1 MSRYR
6 STAFVMMA
14 MVMGCLFA
22 SIQFS
27 ARTEVQAKEN
37 ERERE
42 RPQCRIA
49 FVNVAEVLKGYK
61 KANMDGDKIT
71 ESRKTYFDAITEHRN
86 RMNEINQELQKDID
100 ARTKDELIAKMTKLQ
115 RKIEDIDRNA
125 QKELGDMSNQ
135 AVVDVYKSIN
145 SVIADLAKERDLDCV
160 QIFPGPASDTPIT
173 APIAH
178 LVLQTPASY
187 PIYLR
192 KELNLTEE
200 VIERLNSSK
209 ATTKITPKGE

>member
-1 MSRYR
+1 
-6 STAFVMMA
+6 
-14 MVMGCLFA
+14 
-22 SIQFS
+22 
-27 ARTEVQAKEN
+27 
-37 ERERE
+37 
-42 RPQCRIA
+42 
-49 FVNVAEVLKGYK
+49 
-61 KANMDGDKIT
+61 
-71 ESRKTYFDAITEHRN
+71 
-86 RMNEINQELQKDID
+86 
-100 ARTKDELIAKMTKLQ
+100 MTKLQ

-160 QIFPGPASDTPIT
+160 QIFPGPASDTPVT

-200 VIERLNSSK
+200 VIERLNASK